1 MLIHGRQNI
10 CFDLHV
16 HGLIIF
22 YQSRMRLAGCAL
34 LISSVILQ
42 DETNIN
48 NESVP

>member
-1 MLIHGRQNI
+1 MHGRQNI

-22 YQSRMRLAGCAL
+22 HRSRMRLAGCAL

-42 DETNIN
+42 DETSIIS
-48 NESVP
+48 ESVP